1 MFVEGKKTLA
11 SYVPE
16 AAVAGGVMWLL
27 ALLLPEL
34 IPAEQG
40 SGADYHVTNVPLFSL
55 YVALGAVAF
64 LIFPIA
70 VSGLRLRAARQET
83 PMGLAGKIGTILVWV
98 GAALVVVQF
107 VTLIAGA
114 ISGTPSQFWI
124 LFFFG
129 APLFSLG
136 MILFGISALRAW
148 RGQPGRIAPLL
159 SGIFALL
166 AILIEADPYHDIAF
180 ALFGLTWVFLGLTMW
195 RWDRHLQGRTDSAAP
210 SS

>member
-129 APLFSLG
+129 APTFQPRYDLVWD
-136 MILFGISALRAW
+136 FGSARLARPAWSHRA
-148 RGQPGRIAPLL
+148 
-159 SGIFALL
+159 
-166 AILIEADPYHDIAF
+166 
-180 ALFGLTWVFLGLTMW
+180 
-195 RWDRHLQGRTDSAAP
+195 AAERYLCTARNP
-210 SS
+210 HRS